1 MDTKVLKDTKLKSPL
16 INKKITIALIEE
28 TDNPLY
34 KDSQQGTLLV
44 GASKDFIAPLDS
56 YGNIVDP
63 LTDDEREYFEEI
75 LGLDLNVHKR
85 STPNDPTANFW
96 TTKKSKVILRKTGH
110 SIDTA
115 EIVLDLSDPHQY
127 ILYKV
132 ALVSPRVANTW
143 AERDD
148 RPGEYEFVI
157 KDGEVELEEELNY
170 LEMDDTVTGYMLKHK
185 NSKKKLFDLLRLY
198 GSDKNSGLIKFDS
211 SIEFIYNELRKLS
224 RVKSEVR
231 KLYKI
236 ITLGERDIHLQ
247 VFLADAVTIGLIEKR
262 GTEYRLVGG
271 DVIGGDHTSAISF
284 LSDVKHQSI
293 KLKIQQEIE
302 NFYKDK

>member
-96 TTKKSKVILRKTGH
+96 TTKKSKVIL
-110 SIDTA
+110 
-115 EIVLDLSDPHQY
+115 
-127 ILYKV
+127 
-132 ALVSPRVANTW
+132 
-143 AERDD
+143 
-148 RPGEYEFVI
+148 
-157 KDGEVELEEELNY
+157 
-170 LEMDDTVTGYMLKHK
+170 
-185 NSKKKLFDLLRLY
+185 
-198 GSDKNSGLIKFDS
+198 S
-211 SIEFIYNELRKLS
+211 S
-224 RVKSEVR
+224 
-231 KLYKI
+231 
-236 ITLGERDIHLQ
+236 
-247 VFLADAVTIGLIEKR
+247 
-262 GTEYRLVGG
+262 
-271 DVIGGDHTSAISF
+271 
-284 LSDVKHQSI
+284 
-293 KLKIQQEIE
+293 
-302 NFYKDK
+302 